1 MVNKMLINMI
11 IRFKINIMNFILKY
25 LPFKVRKKILQMT
38 HVFNGKD
45 LVIKKGIWIENYK
58 RVVIGNGCA
67 INSNVKFYTE
77 GGGNTKIILGD
88 NVSIA
93 RDVVFE
99 TGMHEIGHE
108 SKRAGKTISK
118 DIKVGNG
125 CWIGL
130 NSTILPGVTIGE
142 GCIIQAGS
150 VVLKDCKPNCIYGG
164 NPAELI
170 MDLNKIKVI
179 N

>member
-1 MVNKMLINMI
+1 MKKI
-11 IRFKINIMNFILKY
+11 ITKIKINIVNYVLKR
-25 LPFKVRKKILQMT
+25 LPFYFRKKILK
-38 HVFNGKD
+38 VLKVINGDSVVLNKN
-45 LVIKKGIWIENYK
+45 IWMQDYK
-58 RVVIGNGCA
+58 RVVIGNGCS
-67 INSNVKFYTE
+67 INMNVKFYTE

-170 MDLNKIKVI
+170 MDLNK
-179 N
+179 